1 MEDLIAAVYDV
12 IPADRI
18 KILLQQHSL
27 DSLHQPDDNGLDV
40 LHHAILANN
49 PDIVQ
54 LLQEMGF
61 SFSDPL
67 PESETRGEGAIKH
80 LHLACLVCNSCA
92 LKTLC
97 QFSDCGDVRV
107 GCSRRLFPKA
117 NVLRK
122 YLQRA
127 RNHVLTD
134 EKLETWSLVYK
145 MVQDGGGGSDDLF
158 PVDIAAMFDDF
169 GCLQIL
175 LDVGTS
181 KSNSRKRTMLEQ
193 AAEMKSVLAFRFLL
207 GREPEPPEVN
217 SALRFCL
224 SHKLLE
230 FLRVLLDY
238 GVDVR
243 AALNGNNPYHFLFL
257 CSSQLQGP
265 RIRNPLEL
273 SLRNRGVVEVT
284 SFLLERGFDV
294 NTRLPIGT
302 YPLYSL
308 VTAIVLEKDHNPTQV
323 PTYHLDVLET
333 ILRCGADGN
342 FDEVRHLDAAGV
354 PREAAAFTGRELS
367 TSALNCYFSCL
378 QSCDTWRPHIMEH
391 LDRLCLTLLE
401 NGANPDYVDAYG
413 RTPLHDLMHA
423 MASQH
428 SIGHM
433 HADLST
439 MSRML
444 LYFGANPNCQSGE
457 GEYPVECYFSKILTV
472 MGGLL
477 AFRRWKDSNN
487 IPQVLHLLY
496 FMDTADSNEACRR
509 ILLCLKNSGTNN
521 NARVNSLA
529 EDGDSEEESYADSR
543 SVVPDDLLEYV
554 SSLTHEYVCHPKTL
568 QELTQLVL
576 WKSVSRKVH
585 VLRKLRMPKAFL
597 ASIKVRFE
605 LDV

>member
-12 IPADRI
+12 IPADEL

-27 DSLHQPDDNGLDV
+27 DSLHQQDDSGLDV

-49 PDIVQ
+49 PDVIQ

-67 PESETRGEGAIKH
+67 PEGGTREGVVKH
-80 LHLACLVCNSCA
+80 LHLACLVCHSCA
-92 LKTLC
+92 VETLC
-97 QFSDCGDVRV
+97 QFPECGDVHV
-107 GCSRRLFPKA
+107 GCSRRFFPKA
-117 NVLRK
+117 DVLRTC
-122 YLQRA
+122 LRRA
-127 RNHVLTD
+127 RNRVLTD
-134 EKLETWSLVYK
+134 EELETWASVYK
-145 MVQDGGGGSDDLF
+145 MVQDDGSGDLF

-169 GCLQIL
+169 GCLRIL

-181 KSNSRKRTMLEQ
+181 KSNLRKFTMLEQ
-193 AAEMKSVLAFRFLL
+193 AADMNSVLAFRFLL
-207 GREPEPPEVN
+207 GRGQKLSEVN
-217 SALRFCL
+217 SALKFCL

-238 GVDVR
+238 GVDVT

-257 CSSQLQGP
+257 CSSQLQRP

-273 SLRNRGVVEVT
+273 SLRNRGLVEVT
-284 SFLLERGFDV
+284 SFLLERGFSV

-323 PTYHLDVLET
+323 PTYQLDVLEM

-342 FDEVRHLDAAGV
+342 FDEVRHLDEAGV
-354 PREAAAFTGRELS
+354 PREAVAFTGRELS
-367 TSALNCYFSCL
+367 TSVLNCYFSCL

-444 LYFGANPNCQSGE
+444 LYFGANPNCKSDD
-457 GEYPVECYFSKILTV
+457 GEYPVEYYFSKILAV

-496 FMDTADSNEACRR
+496 FMDTSDSNEACRR
-509 ILLCLKNSGTNN
+509 ILSYLRNSGTNN
-521 NARVNSLA
+521 NARVNSFV
-529 EDGDSEEESYADSR
+529 EDGDSEEESYADIR
-543 SVVPDDLLEYV
+543 SVVPDDLLEYI
-554 SSLTHEYVCHPKTL
+554 SSLMHEYVCHPKTL

-576 WKSVSRKVH
+576 WKAVSRKVH
-585 VLRKLRMPKAFL
+585 ALRKLRMPKAFL
-597 ASIKVRFE
+597 AAIKVRFE